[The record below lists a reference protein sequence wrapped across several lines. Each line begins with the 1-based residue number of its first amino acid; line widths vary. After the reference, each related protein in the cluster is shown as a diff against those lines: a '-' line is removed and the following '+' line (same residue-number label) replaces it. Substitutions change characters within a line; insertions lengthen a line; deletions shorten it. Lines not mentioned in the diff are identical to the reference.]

1 MAADKSSRPIRI
13 QSIKY
18 GAVYIKPGIDK
29 LRIGE
34 RPEETG
40 FAFQVIPPILSTA
53 PCLEVLINQRV
64 IQKTPAWLI
73 SCA

>member
-18 GAVYIKPGIDK
+18 GVVYTKPGIDK
-29 LRIGE
+29 LQIGE

-40 FAFQVIPPILSTA
+40 FAFQVIPLFSAQP
-53 PCLEVLINQRV
+53 PY
-64 IQKTPAWLI
+64 
-73 SCA
+73 